1 MDVTDVRLKMYLNP
15 RVMRLNEI
23 LDILNILCCTFKP
36 ENGYNVERRYI
47 VNQCRDIK
55 QLMEYVHLGEYD
67 FAKHIMDNIFV
78 NNDKVDE
85 ILKDLFLNGD
95 LYLDDYEENEKE
107 SAEIPSKI
115 SLCLASEDDDSFKPK
130 IFDFQKAEDYM
141 AYANYNAISYDFIVK
156 MQQKM
161 WEGILDEYLKLDL
174 SDCNAYNMISMY
186 VLEKFDMEFVE
197 SIVFGPMKDGKSLS
211 YLKKNVQNWALVNG
225 IIGVPDDINVS
236 FDEENNQV
244 LISFE
249 FNI

>member
-85 ILKDLFLNGD
+85 ILKDLFFNGD
-95 LYLDDYEENEKE
+95 LYLEF
-107 SAEIPSKI
+107 KI
-115 SLCLASEDDDSFKPK
+115 SDHKYFERERVCRNTLED
-130 IFDFQKAEDYM
+130 
-141 AYANYNAISYDFIVK
+141 
-156 MQQKM
+156 
-161 WEGILDEYLKLDL
+161 
-174 SDCNAYNMISMY
+174 
-186 VLEKFDMEFVE
+186 
-197 SIVFGPMKDGKSLS
+197 KSLFS
-211 YLKKNVQNWALVNG
+211 
-225 IIGVPDDINVS
+225 
-236 FDEENNQV
+236 
-244 LISFE
+244 
-249 FNI
+249 